1 MHVPGRRGG
10 SGLCGGGKEEQK
22 KKKKK
27 EKKKDKRQ
35 KLRTGGDTRQPA
47 GRAPTYF
54 HIAL

>member
-1 MHVPGRRGG
+1 MHVPGRWGG

-22 KKKKK
+22 KKDK
-27 EKKKDKRQ
+27 KKKDKRQ
-35 KLRTGGDTRQPA
+35 KPRTGGDTRQPA